1 MKRRISGYATA
12 ENVAAVATDE
22 PQMAAKPPQATTV
35 ATPRPPRRWPII
47 ELAALKS
54 SRLTPDTDT
63 SAPISMNIGITP
75 KV

>member
-1 MKRRISGYATA
+1 
-12 ENVAAVATDE
+12 
-22 PQMAAKPPQATTV
+22 MAAKPPQASTV

-54 SRLTPDTDT
+54 SRLTPETET